1 MTTGALLLSLSSL
14 TSGSALEHL
23 QHIVGGSGQITW
35 IPAQT
40 ITADVDIIGLG
51 ADVCTKSV
59 QADISITNVD
69 ANVIQKQFTADITSS
84 KIEGNV

>member
-14 TSGSALEHL
+14 ASGSALEHL

-40 ITADVDIIGLG
+40 ITADIELVGLSADITNDI
-51 ADVCTKSV
+51 K
-59 QADISITNVD
+59 ADISITNVD
-69 ANVIQKQFTADITSS
+69 ANVIQKQFTADIISS

>member
-23 QHIVGGSGQITW
+23 QHIVGDSGQITW

-40 ITADVDIIGLG
+40 ITADIEMIGLS
-51 ADVCTKSV
+51 ADITNYIK
-59 QADISITNVD
+59 ADISITNVD
-69 ANVIQKQFTADITSS
+69 ANMIQKQFSADIISS

>member
-40 ITADVDIIGLG
+40 ITADIDLIGLS
-51 ADVCTKSV
+51 ADITNDIK
-59 QADISITNVD
+59 ADISITNVD
-69 ANVIQKQFTADITSS
+69 ANVIQKQFTADIISS